1 VRDPVRDGGRSLIA
15 KIRSWTRR
23 SSFRSGMRGFTLVCA
38 GQTVSLLGTG
48 MTGFAFVIW
57 AFLQTKEVTT
67 LALAATFRFAPTVI
81 LSPIAGALVDRWN
94 RKLTMMLSDLA
105 AGVATIILLLLYL
118 PGALQ
123 VWHWYVAGAF
133 EGAFEAFQ
141 WPAYSAA
148 ISTMI
153 PKSQYGRASGMLS
166 AAQSISQV
174 FAPLFAGALMGI
186 FGFGSGLPVI
196 MGIDIVTFVAAVS
209 ILLAVRIPQPTVS
222 EAGRKARGNLLSESA
237 FGFRYIAAR
246 RSLLGL
252 QLVFFLVNFLFPMGF
267 ATVTAM
273 ILSRSGNDALILGA
287 VNSAAAIGG
296 VSGGIALSAWGGPK
310 RRVHGVLGGMALG
323 IASFCSSFI
332 LPFINGSNQAIW
344 QAKVA
349 PDIQGKV
356 FAARRMIAQVTVPA
370 AFLIAGPLADRVF
383 EPAMRDGGSLAGAFG
398 PIVGTGPGAGMAL
411 MLIVFGAL
419 GALVGVGGY
428 FVRVVRDAETL
439 LPDHDAMP
447 APESET

>member
-1 VRDPVRDGGRSLIA
+1 
-15 KIRSWTRR
+15 
-23 SSFRSGMRGFTLVCA
+23 MRGFTLVCA

-57 AFLQTKEVTT
+57 AYLQTKEVTT

-105 AGVATIILLLLYL
+105 AGAATIILLLLYL

-209 ILLAVRIPQPTVS
+209 ILLAVRIPQPAVS
-222 EAGRKARGNLLSESA
+222 DAGRKARGNLLSESA

-267 ATVTAM
+267 ATVIAM

-310 RRVHGVLGGMALG
+310 RRVHGVLGGMVLG
-323 IASFCSSFI
+323 GVFGSVLMGLGRGIVVWSIASFCSSFI

-383 EPAMRDGGSLAGAFG
+383 EPAMRDGGSLAGVFG

-428 FVRVVRDAETL
+428 FVRAVRDAETL
-439 LPDHDAMP
+439 LPDHDAVP
-447 APESET
+447 APESEI

>member
-1 VRDPVRDGGRSLIA
+1 
-15 KIRSWTRR
+15 
-23 SSFRSGMRGFTLVCA
+23 
-38 GQTVSLLGTG
+38 
-48 MTGFAFVIW
+48 
-57 AFLQTKEVTT
+57 
-67 LALAATFRFAPTVI
+67 
-81 LSPIAGALVDRWN
+81 
-94 RKLTMMLSDLA
+94 
-105 AGVATIILLLLYL
+105 
-118 PGALQ
+118 
-123 VWHWYVAGAF
+123 
-133 EGAFEAFQ
+133 
-141 WPAYSAA
+141 
-148 ISTMI
+148 MI
-153 PKSQYGRASGMLS
+153 PKSQYGRASGMLDD
-166 AAQSISQV
+166 AQSISQV

-196 MGIDIVTFVAAVS
+196 MGIDIVTFLAAVS
-209 ILLAVRIPQPTVS
+209 ILLAVRIPQPAVS

-310 RRVHGVLGGMALG
+310 RRVHGVLGGMVLG
-323 IASFCSSFI
+323 GVLGSVLMGLGRGIVVWAIASVFSSLI
-332 LPFINGSNQAIW
+332 LPLIHGSHQANL

-383 EPAMRDGGSLAGAFG
+383 EPPLRDRGSFVGVFG
-398 PIVGTGPGAGMAL
+398 PIVGTGPGAGVAL
-411 MLIVFGAL
+411 LLNVFRAPGAPVRGAGAL
-419 GALVGVGGY
+419 
-428 FVRVVRDAETL
+428 R
-439 LPDHDAMP
+439 P
-447 APESET
+447 ARRAG